1 MTIYKGIEEML
12 TPNHKLQNEKKAS
25 TIQTTFDKL
34 FFNREMNINSQC
46 FYF

>member
-34 FFNREMNINSQC
+34 FLTEK
-46 FYF
+46 